1 MKKSFI
7 IVFLLFF
14 GLCFSQIEK
23 DLYGKWVGT
32 DAGKYGSFTFF
43 SDGYV
48 KAELDGLNIDGRN
61 HVIPDGP
68 NKGKIGHVKYT
79 ADFSKKIIKFNLIGS
94 YNDFN
99 NKLEESKFLSGLI
112 KFINEDELLLFFDFE
127 NETPADIDPTSPNV
141 MTLRREKDL

>member
-1 MKKSFI
+1 MKKSLLI
-7 IVFLLFF
+7 FLLLVF
-14 GLCFSQIEK
+14 GLSFSQTEK
-23 DLYGKWVGT
+23 DLYGKWGGV
-32 DAGKYGSFTFF
+32 DAGNYGSFTFF

-61 HVIPDGP
+61 HIIPDGP

-79 ADFSKKIIKFNLIGS
+79 ADFSKKIIKFNLIAS

-112 KFINEDELLLFFDFE
+112 KFINKDEFLLFFDFE
-127 NETPADIDPTSPNV
+127 NENPSDIDPESPNV
-141 MTLRREKDL
+141 MTLRREKEL

>member
-1 MKKSFI
+1 MKKSFLI
-7 IVFLLFF
+7 FLLLFF
-14 GLCFSQIEK
+14 GLCFSQTEK

-32 DAGKYGSFTFF
+32 DAGSYGSFTFF
-43 SDGYV
+43 SDGFV
-48 KAELDGLNIDGRN
+48 KAELEGLNIDGRN

-127 NETPADIDPTSPNV
+127 NETPADIDPASPNV
-141 MTLRREKDL
+141 ITLRREKGL